1 MGSSTLR
8 APRRLSATS
17 KKDPVDY
24 WTDFLFD
31 EHFARGLRCFLQCP
45 EVGRENHVGNRLLVP
60 DYLAA

>member
-1 MGSSTLR
+1 ML
-8 APRRLSATS
+8 LQ

-24 WTDFLFD
+24 WIDFLFD

-45 EVGRENHVGNRLLVP
+45 EVGREDHVGNRLLVP